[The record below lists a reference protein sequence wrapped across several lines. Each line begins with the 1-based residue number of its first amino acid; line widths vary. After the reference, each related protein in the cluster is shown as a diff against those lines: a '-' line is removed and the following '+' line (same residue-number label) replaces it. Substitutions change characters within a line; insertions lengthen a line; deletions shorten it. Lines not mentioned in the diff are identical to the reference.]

1 MKVLSHEADA
11 LKNGFASEVAAIKRQ
26 YYRICVGLL
35 EELKRERELQFSTRI
50 AVLSLFGMMN
60 WIYTWHNPRIDAD
73 AEQLAGEMSD
83 IFLRGVMKDRRAQ
96 GRVEGR
102 GTRFSLARNDKQ
114 FIRRKAHNFG
124 KITREQITRTSTNIR
139 SYHMATTLQPATGE
153 TTKQLVN
160 YRRDGGVA
168 IIEMCDPPANTYT
181 YEMNR
186 QLDEAILRA
195 RMENDV
201 YVILLTGAGDK
212 FFSAGA
218 NIKMLSSVD
227 PTFKYYFCLHAN
239 EMLLRLEHTPKLVIA
254 AINGHC
260 VGGGLEI
267 AMAADIRI
275 ARKDAGKIGLPEVNL
290 GVLPGTG
297 GTQRLSRLVGKSKA
311 IELMVTGNTFS
322 FEEAQEL
329 GIINDIYERDG
340 FMDNMI
346 EYAKQFCPPNKAA
359 KAVGRIKRA
368 VQTGWEIPMESAL
381 AVERENQQILFQS
394 EDAKEGLA
402 AYVEKRPAEFKA
414 K

>member
-1 MKVLSHEADA
+1 MATITQTAE
-11 LKNGFASEVAAIKRQ
+11 NTRQ
-26 YYRICVGLL
+26 LIRY
-35 EELKRERELQFSTRI
+35 
-50 AVLSLFGMMN
+50 
-60 WIYTWHNPRIDAD
+60 
-73 AEQLAGEMSD
+73 
-83 IFLRGVMKDRRAQ
+83 
-96 GRVEGR
+96 
-102 GTRFSLARNDKQ
+102 RND
-114 FIRRKAHNFG
+114 A
-124 KITREQITRTSTNIR
+124 
-139 SYHMATTLQPATGE
+139 
-153 TTKQLVN
+153 
-160 YRRDGGVA
+160 GVA
-168 IIEMCDPPANTYT
+168 VVTMDDPPANTYT

-186 QLDEAILRA
+186 QLDDAILRA
-195 RMENDV
+195 RMDNDV
-201 YVILLTGAGDK
+201 HVIVLTGAGDK

-254 AINGHC
+254 ALNGHT

-267 AMAADIRI
+267 AMAADLRI

-311 IELMVTGNTFS
+311 IELMITGNTFS
-322 FEEAQEL
+322 FEEAKEF
-329 GIINDIYERDG
+329 GIVNDIFERDG
-340 FMDNMI
+340 FMENVM
-346 EYAKQFCPPNKAA
+346 EYARQFCPPNKAA

-402 AYVEKRPAEFKA
+402 AYVDKRPASFKA

>member
-1 MKVLSHEADA
+1 M
-11 LKNGFASEVAAIKRQ
+11 
-26 YYRICVGLL
+26 
-35 EELKRERELQFSTRI
+35 
-50 AVLSLFGMMN
+50 
-60 WIYTWHNPRIDAD
+60 
-73 AEQLAGEMSD
+73 
-83 IFLRGVMKDRRAQ
+83 
-96 GRVEGR
+96 
-102 GTRFSLARNDKQ
+102 
-114 FIRRKAHNFG
+114 
-124 KITREQITRTSTNIR
+124 
-139 SYHMATTLQPATGE
+139 QPATGE
-153 TTKQLVN
+153 TTKQLIN
-160 YRRDGGVA
+160 YRTEGGVGV
-168 IIEMCDPPANTYT
+168 IEICDPPANTYT

-186 QLDEAILRA
+186 QLDDAILKA
-195 RMENDV
+195 RLDNDV
-201 YVILLTGAGDK
+201 YVIVLTGAGDK

-227 PTFKYYFCLHAN
+227 STFKYYFCLHAN
-239 EMLLRLEHTPKLVIA
+239 ETLLRLEHTPKLVIA

-322 FEEAQEL
+322 FEEAQAL
-329 GIINDIYERDG
+329 GIINDIYDRDG
-340 FMDNMI
+340 FMENIM
-346 EYAKQFCPPNKAA
+346 EYAKQFCPPNKAS

-368 VQTGWEIPMESAL
+368 VQAGWEIPMESAL
-381 AVERENQQILFQS
+381 AIERENQQLLFQS

-402 AYVEKRPAEFKA
+402 AYLEKRPATFKA